1 MPQNTKV
8 ELTRE
13 LIKALLN
20 ESRQNAITPAQLAAI
35 YKRIIDI
42 VDEDAAE
49 RQQAVTDAQNAAD
62 AAEEALRKISEFASS
77 RLVCNFGNMHISPA
91 LSGIE
96 LSSDADRE
104 KVSEAKSVIA
114 AGGSIAGTII
124 STNAKGNDIRL
135 NISTYRLYSPSAGDN
150 RIQIEAVASD
160 CTASNLRF
168 YMMRV
173 NFLFREDGKIL
184 YDSTPLRQ
192 IDIPVS
198 SDFSFDP
205 VTFSQE
211 FNRITEK
218 DLPVLMKFM
227 GASNKYIDINIDNE
241 KFIDAGSGPGIWLDR
256 AFDIAEMFYVIDN
269 MDGIRCNE
277 YVAPVF
283 LHSGD
288 TIIGRFPAF
297 FSRSREDEESYW
309 QITGCALFE
318 YKDTVWNF
326 FINAVPENGDSEITL
341 YDFHAAGS
349 GSGTQTRTLQSS
361 PFLQRGTFPLG
372 ANPGVYYRNNGYIK
386 LTFPGRIN
394 LGKEDFTASWDLSKI
409 DPVIFPGITGRV
421 HVPPARAEIT
431 DLPLQPGDLVV
442 SSFLELVHSVV
453 YDTEKKILTAS
464 FTRNTYGEFVQSFR
478 LCVANPRNYT
488 GCDLNYIVKHADGT
502 IHAVNGIRASEPSLP
517 APELKIGKLKDITT
531 LEELILTAREQAG
544 WIYGYELQRKTRIK
558 RDLADGSSIHK
569 TKWVRQ
575 KKLHGHRIGVFRIR
589 FRTTRGST
597 GPWTVFSFCHK
608 AGNKFR
614 IL

>member
-13 LIKALLN
+13 LINALLN

-62 AAEEALRKISEFASS
+62 AAEEALREISEF
-77 RLVCNFGNMHISPA
+77 M
-91 LSGIE
+91 
-96 LSSDADRE
+96 
-104 KVSEAKSVIA
+104 KV
-114 AGGSIAGTII
+114 
-124 STNAKGNDIRL
+124 
-135 NISTYRLYSPSAGDN
+135 
-150 RIQIEAVASD
+150 
-160 CTASNLRF
+160 
-168 YMMRV
+168 
-173 NFLFREDGKIL
+173 
-184 YDSTPLRQ
+184 
-192 IDIPVS
+192 
-198 SDFSFDP
+198 
-205 VTFSQE
+205 
-211 FNRITEK
+211 
-218 DLPVLMKFM
+218 M

-241 KFIDAGSGPGIWLDR
+241 RFINAGSGPVIWLDS
-256 AFDIAEMFYVIDN
+256 AFDIAEMFHVIDI
-269 MDGIRCNE
+269 MDGLRCNE

-297 FSRSREDEESYW
+297 FSRSREPEGSYW
-309 QITGCALFE
+309 QITGRALFE
-318 YKDTVWNF
+318 YKGTVWSF
-326 FINAVPENGDSEITL
+326 FIDAVPENDDSEITL
-341 YDFHAAGS
+341 SDIHAAGS

-372 ANPGVYYRNNGYIK
+372 AKPGVYYRNNGYIK
-386 LTFPGRIN
+386 LTFPSRIN

-409 DPVIFPGITGRV
+409 DPKIFPGITGRV

-442 SSFLELVHSVV
+442 NSFLELVHSVV
-453 YDTEKKILTAS
+453 YDIEKKILTAS
-464 FTRNTYGEFVQSFR
+464 FTRNNYGQFVQSFR
-478 LCVANPRNYT
+478 LCVANPRDYT

-517 APELKIGKLKDITT
+517 APELKIGKPKDITT
-531 LEELILTAREQAG
+531 LQELILTAREQAG

-558 RDLADGSSIHK
+558 RVLADGSIIHK

-575 KKLHGHRIGVFRIR
+575 KYLPGYRIGVFRIR

>member
-42 VDEDAAE
+42 VDEDAEE
-49 RQQAVTDAQNAAD
+49 RQQAVTDAQNAAG
-62 AAEEALRKISEFASS
+62 AAAEALR
-77 RLVCNFGNMHISPA
+77 
-91 LSGIE
+91 
-96 LSSDADRE
+96 
-104 KVSEAKSVIA
+104 
-114 AGGSIAGTII
+114 
-124 STNAKGNDIRL
+124 
-135 NISTYRLYSPSAGDN
+135 
-150 RIQIEAVASD
+150 Q
-160 CTASNLRF
+160 
-168 YMMRV
+168 
-173 NFLFREDGKIL
+173 
-184 YDSTPLRQ
+184 
-192 IDIPVS
+192 
-198 SDFSFDP
+198 
-205 VTFSQE
+205 
-211 FNRITEK
+211 ITE
-218 DLPVLMKFM
+218 FM
-227 GASNKYIDINIDNE
+227 GASNKYIDINIDSE
-241 KFIDAGSGPGIWLDR
+241 KFIAAGSGPEIWLDS
-256 AFDIAEMFYVIDN
+256 AFDIAEMLYVIDN
-269 MDGIRCNE
+269 MDGIGCNE

-288 TIIGRFPAF
+288 TVIGRFPAF
-297 FSRSREDEESYW
+297 FSRFREDEQSYW

-318 YKDTVWNF
+318 YKGTVWSF
-326 FINAVPENGDSEITL
+326 SINAVPENGDSEITL
-341 YDFHAAGS
+341 TDIHAAGS
-349 GSGTQTRTLQSS
+349 GSGTQTRTLQST

-372 ANPGVYYRNNGYIK
+372 AKPGVYYRNNGYIK

-421 HVPPARAEIT
+421 RVPPARAEIT
-431 DLPLQPGDLVV
+431 DLPLRPGDLVADA
-442 SSFLELVHSVV
+442 FPELVHSVT

-464 FTRNTYGEFVQSFR
+464 FTRNTYGESVQSFR
-478 LCVANPRNYT
+478 LCVANPRNHDQY
-488 GCDLNYIVKHADGT
+488 DLNYIVKHADGT

-544 WIYGYELQRKTRIK
+544 WIYGYELQRKSRIK
-558 RDLADGSSIHK
+558 RYLADGSSIHK

-575 KKLHGHRIGVFRIR
+575 KQLHGHRIGVFRIR

-608 AGNKFR
+608 AANKFR

>member
-62 AAEEALRKISEFASS
+62 AAEEALREISEFAS

-211 FNRITEK
+211 
-218 DLPVLMKFM
+218 
-227 GASNKYIDINIDNE
+227 
-241 KFIDAGSGPGIWLDR
+241 
-256 AFDIAEMFYVIDN
+256 
-269 MDGIRCNE
+269 
-277 YVAPVF
+277 
-283 LHSGD
+283 
-288 TIIGRFPAF
+288 
-297 FSRSREDEESYW
+297 
-309 QITGCALFE
+309 
-318 YKDTVWNF
+318 
-326 FINAVPENGDSEITL
+326 
-341 YDFHAAGS
+341 
-349 GSGTQTRTLQSS
+349 SS

-372 ANPGVYYRNNGYIK
+372 AKPGVYYRNNGYIK
-386 LTFPGRIN
+386 LTFPGRIK

-409 DPVIFPGITGRV
+409 DPEIFPGITGRV
-421 HVPPARAEIT
+421 HVPPARAKNT

-442 SSFLELVHSVV
+442 NSFLELVHSVV

-517 APELKIGKLKDITT
+517 APELKIGKPVHITT
-531 LEELILTAREQAG
+531 LEKLILTAREQAG

-558 RDLADGSSIHK
+558 RNLADGSSIHK

>member
-49 RQQAVTDAQNAAD
+49 RQQAVTDAQNAAG
-62 AAEEALRKISEFASS
+62 AAAEALRQITEFASS
-77 RLVCNFGNMHISPA
+77 RLVCNFGNMHISQA

-241 KFIDAGSGPGIWLDR
+241 KFIDAGSGPEIWLDR

-269 MDGIRCNE
+269 MDGIGCNE

-288 TIIGRFPAF
+288 TVIGRFPAF
-297 FSRSREDEESYW
+297 FSRFREDEQSYW

-318 YKDTVWNF
+318 YKGTVWSF
-326 FINAVPENGDSEITL
+326 SINAVPENGDSEITL
-341 YDFHAAGS
+341 TDIHAAGS
-349 GSGTQTRTLQSS
+349 GSGTQTRTLQST

-372 ANPGVYYRNNGYIK
+372 AKPGVYYRNNGYIK
-386 LTFPGRIN
+386 LKFPSKIN

-421 HVPPARAEIT
+421 CVPPTRAEIT
-431 DLPLQPGDLVV
+431 DLPLRPGDLVADT
-442 SSFLELVHSVV
+442 FPELVHSVT

-464 FTRNTYGEFVQSFR
+464 FTRNTYGESVQSFR
-478 LCVANPRNYT
+478 LCVANPRNHDQY
-488 GCDLNYIVKHADGT
+488 DLNYIVKHADGT

-544 WIYGYELQRKTRIK
+544 WIYGYELQRKSRIK
-558 RDLADGSSIHK
+558 RYLADGSSIHK

-608 AGNKFR
+608 AANKFR

>member
-77 RLVCNFGNMHISPA
+77 
-91 LSGIE
+91 
-96 LSSDADRE
+96 
-104 KVSEAKSVIA
+104 
-114 AGGSIAGTII
+114 
-124 STNAKGNDIRL
+124 
-135 NISTYRLYSPSAGDN
+135 
-150 RIQIEAVASD
+150 
-160 CTASNLRF
+160 
-168 YMMRV
+168 
-173 NFLFREDGKIL
+173 
-184 YDSTPLRQ
+184 
-192 IDIPVS
+192 
-198 SDFSFDP
+198 
-205 VTFSQE
+205 
-211 FNRITEK
+211 
-218 DLPVLMKFM
+218 
-227 GASNKYIDINIDNE
+227 IDINIDKE
-241 KFIDAGSGPGIWLDR
+241 KFINAGSGPEIFLDS
-256 AFDIAEMFYVIDN
+256 AFDIAEMSYVIDK
-269 MDGIRCNE
+269 MDGIGCNE

-288 TIIGRFPAF
+288 TVIGRFPAF
-297 FSRSREDEESYW
+297 FSRSREDEQSYW

-318 YKDTVWNF
+318 YKGTVWSF
-326 FINAVPENGDSEITL
+326 FIDAVPENGDSEITL
-341 YDFHAAGS
+341 SDIHAAGS

-372 ANPGVYYRNNGYIK
+372 AKPGVYYRNNGYIK

-409 DPVIFPGITGRV
+409 DPQIFPGITGRV
-421 HVPPARAEIT
+421 HVPPARAKIT
-431 DLPLQPGDLVV
+431 DLPLQPGDLMVN
-442 SSFLELVHSVV
+442 SFLELVHSVV

-608 AGNKFR
+608 AGNKFK

>member
-42 VDEDAAE
+42 VDEDAEE
-49 RQQAVTDAQNAAD
+49 RQQAVTDAQNAAG
-62 AAEEALRKISEFASS
+62 AAAEALR
-77 RLVCNFGNMHISPA
+77 
-91 LSGIE
+91 
-96 LSSDADRE
+96 
-104 KVSEAKSVIA
+104 
-114 AGGSIAGTII
+114 
-124 STNAKGNDIRL
+124 
-135 NISTYRLYSPSAGDN
+135 
-150 RIQIEAVASD
+150 Q
-160 CTASNLRF
+160 
-168 YMMRV
+168 
-173 NFLFREDGKIL
+173 
-184 YDSTPLRQ
+184 
-192 IDIPVS
+192 
-198 SDFSFDP
+198 
-205 VTFSQE
+205 
-211 FNRITEK
+211 ITE
-218 DLPVLMKFM
+218 FM

-241 KFIDAGSGPGIWLDR
+241 KFIDAGSGPEIWLDR

-269 MDGIRCNE
+269 MDGIGCNE

-288 TIIGRFPAF
+288 IVIGRFPAF
-297 FSRSREDEESYW
+297 FSRFREDEQSYW

-318 YKDTVWNF
+318 YKGTVWSF
-326 FINAVPENGDSEITL
+326 SINAVPENGDSEITL
-341 YDFHAAGS
+341 TDIHAAGS
-349 GSGTQTRTLQSS
+349 GSGTQTRTLQST

-372 ANPGVYYRNNGYIK
+372 AKPGVYYRNNGYIK

-421 HVPPARAEIT
+421 RVPPARAEIT
-431 DLPLQPGDLVV
+431 DLPLRPGDLVV
-442 SSFLELVHSVV
+442 DAFPELVHSVT
-453 YDTEKKILTAS
+453 YDTETKTLTAS
-464 FTRNTYGEFVQSFR
+464 FTRSTSGVFVQSFR
-478 LCVANPRNYT
+478 LCVANPRNRDQY
-488 GCDLNYIVKHADGT
+488 DLNYIVKHADGT

-544 WIYGYELQRKTRIK
+544 WIYGYELQRKSRIK
-558 RDLADGSSIHK
+558 RYLADGSSIHK

-608 AGNKFR
+608 AANKFR

>member
-77 RLVCNFGNMHISPA
+77 
-91 LSGIE
+91 
-96 LSSDADRE
+96 
-104 KVSEAKSVIA
+104 
-114 AGGSIAGTII
+114 
-124 STNAKGNDIRL
+124 
-135 NISTYRLYSPSAGDN
+135 
-150 RIQIEAVASD
+150 
-160 CTASNLRF
+160 
-168 YMMRV
+168 
-173 NFLFREDGKIL
+173 
-184 YDSTPLRQ
+184 
-192 IDIPVS
+192 
-198 SDFSFDP
+198 
-205 VTFSQE
+205 
-211 FNRITEK
+211 
-218 DLPVLMKFM
+218 
-227 GASNKYIDINIDNE
+227 IDINIDKE
-241 KFIDAGSGPGIWLDR
+241 KFINAGSGPEIFLDS
-256 AFDIAEMFYVIDN
+256 AFDIAEMSYVIDK
-269 MDGIRCNE
+269 MDGIGCNE

-288 TIIGRFPAF
+288 TVIGRFPAF
-297 FSRSREDEESYW
+297 FSRSREDEQSYW

-318 YKDTVWNF
+318 YKGTVWSF
-326 FINAVPENGDSEITL
+326 FIDAVPENGDSEITL
-341 YDFHAAGS
+341 SDIHAAGS

-372 ANPGVYYRNNGYIK
+372 AKPGVYYRNNGYIK

-409 DPVIFPGITGRV
+409 DPEIFPGITGRV
-421 HVPPARAEIT
+421 HVPPARAQIT

-442 SSFLELVHSVV
+442 NSFLELVHSVV

-478 LCVANPRNYT
+478 LCVANPRNYP

-517 APELKIGKLKDITT
+517 APELKIGELKDITT
-531 LEELILTAREQAG
+531 LEKLILTAREQAG
-544 WIYGYELQRKTRIK
+544 WIYGYELQRKTRI
-558 RDLADGSSIHK
+558 RRELADGSSIHK

>member
-62 AAEEALRKISEFASS
+62 AAAEALRKITEFASS
-77 RLVCNFGNMHISPA
+77 
-91 LSGIE
+91 
-96 LSSDADRE
+96 
-104 KVSEAKSVIA
+104 
-114 AGGSIAGTII
+114 
-124 STNAKGNDIRL
+124 
-135 NISTYRLYSPSAGDN
+135 
-150 RIQIEAVASD
+150 
-160 CTASNLRF
+160 
-168 YMMRV
+168 
-173 NFLFREDGKIL
+173 
-184 YDSTPLRQ
+184 
-192 IDIPVS
+192 
-198 SDFSFDP
+198 
-205 VTFSQE
+205 
-211 FNRITEK
+211 
-218 DLPVLMKFM
+218 
-227 GASNKYIDINIDNE
+227 IDINIDKE
-241 KFIDAGSGPGIWLDR
+241 KFINAGSGPEIFLDS
-256 AFDIAEMFYVIDN
+256 AFDIAEMSYVIDK

-288 TIIGRFPAF
+288 TVIGRSPAF
-297 FSRSREDEESYW
+297 FSRFRED
-309 QITGCALFE
+309 
-318 YKDTVWNF
+318 
-326 FINAVPENGDSEITL
+326 GDSEITL
-341 YDFHAAGS
+341 SDIHAAGS

-386 LTFPGRIN
+386 LTFPGRITP
-394 LGKEDFTASWDLSKI
+394 GKEDFTASWDLSKI

-442 SSFLELVHSVV
+442 NSFLELVHSVV

-464 FTRNTYGEFVQSFR
+464 FTRNIYGESVQSFR

-531 LEELILTAREQAG
+531 LEQLILAAREQAG
-544 WIYGYELQRKTRIK
+544 WIYGYELQRKTRI
-558 RDLADGSSIHK
+558 RRELADGSSIHK

>member
-62 AAEEALRKISEFASS
+62 AAAEALRQITEFASS

-168 YMMRV
+168 YMMCV

-218 DLPVLMKFM
+218 DLPVLMKFW

-241 KFIDAGSGPGIWLDR
+241 KFIDAGSGPEIWLDG

-269 MDGIRCNE
+269 MDGIGCNE

-288 TIIGRFPAF
+288 TVIGRFPAF
-297 FSRSREDEESYW
+297 FSRFREDEESYW
-309 QITGCALFE
+309 QITGNALFE
-318 YKDTVWNF
+318 YEGTVWSF
-326 FINAVPENGDSEITL
+326 SIDAMPENGDSEITL
-341 YDFHAAGS
+341 TDIHAAGS
-349 GSGTQTRTLQSS
+349 GSGTQTRTLQST
-361 PFLQRGTFPLG
+361 PFLQRGTFPLE
-372 ANPGVYYRNNGYIK
+372 AKPGVYYRNNGYIK
-386 LTFPGRIN
+386 LKFPGKIN
-394 LGKEDFTASWDLSKI
+394 ILSEAFTASWDLSKI
-409 DPVIFPGITGRV
+409 DPRIFPEITGRV
-421 HVPPARAEIT
+421 HVPPARADIA
-431 DLPLQPGDLVV
+431 DLPLRPGDLVV
-442 SSFLELVHSVV
+442 DTSPELVHSVT
-453 YDTEKKILTAS
+453 YDTEKKTLTAS
-464 FTRNTYGEFVQSFR
+464 FTRSTHGVFVKSLR
-478 LCVANPRNYT
+478 LCVSNPRNYNE
-488 GCDLNYIVKHADGT
+488 CDLNYIVKHADGT

-531 LEELILTAREQAG
+531 LKELILAAREQAG

-558 RDLADGSSIHK
+558 RNLADGSSIHK

-575 KKLHGHRIGVFRIR
+575 KQLRGHRIGVFRIR

>member
-49 RQQAVTDAQNAAD
+49 RQQAVTDAQHAAG
-62 AAEEALRKISEFASS
+62 AAAEALRQITEFASS

-114 AGGSIAGTII
+114 DGGSIAGTII

-135 NISTYRLYSPSAGDN
+135 NISTYSLYSPSAGDN

-173 NFLFREDGKIL
+173 NFLFREGGKIL

-205 VTFSQE
+205 VTFSQA

-218 DLPVLMKFM
+218 DLPLLMQFKS
-227 GASNKYIDINIDNE
+227 ASNKYIDINIDNE
-241 KFIDAGSGPGIWLDR
+241 KFIDAGSGPKIWLDR

-269 MDGIRCNE
+269 MDGIGCDE

-288 TIIGRFPAF
+288 TVIGRFPAF
-297 FSRSREDEESYW
+297 FSRFREDEDSYW
-309 QITGCALFE
+309 QITGNALFE
-318 YKDTVWNF
+318 YEGTVWSF
-326 FINAVPENGDSEITL
+326 SIDAMPENDDSEITL
-341 YDFHAAGS
+341 TDIHAAGS
-349 GSGTQTRTLQSS
+349 GSGTQTRTLQST

-372 ANPGVYYRNNGYIK
+372 AKPGVYYRNNGYIK
-386 LTFPGRIN
+386 LTFPGKIN
-394 LGKEDFTASWDLSKI
+394 ILSEAFTASWDLSKI
-409 DPVIFPGITGRV
+409 DPRIFPGITGRV
-421 HVPPARAEIT
+421 LLPPARAKLT
-431 DLPLQPGDLVV
+431 TLSLRPGDLVV
-442 SSFLELVHSVV
+442 DTFSELVHSVT
-453 YDTEKKILTAS
+453 YDTEKKTLTAS
-464 FTRNTYGEFVQSFR
+464 FTRTASGAFVQSLR
-478 LCVANPRNYT
+478 LCVANPREND
-488 GCDLNYIVKHADGT
+488 GCDLHHIVKHADGT
-502 IHAVNGIRASEPSLP
+502 INAVSGICASEPSLP
-517 APELKIGKLKDITT
+517 APELKIGKFKDITT
-531 LEELILTAREQAG
+531 LEELILAAREQAG

-575 KKLHGHRIGVFRIR
+575 KKLRGHRIGVFRIR

>member
-62 AAEEALRKISEFASS
+62 AAAEALRKISEFASS
-77 RLVCNFGNMHISPA
+77 
-91 LSGIE
+91 
-96 LSSDADRE
+96 
-104 KVSEAKSVIA
+104 
-114 AGGSIAGTII
+114 
-124 STNAKGNDIRL
+124 
-135 NISTYRLYSPSAGDN
+135 
-150 RIQIEAVASD
+150 
-160 CTASNLRF
+160 
-168 YMMRV
+168 
-173 NFLFREDGKIL
+173 
-184 YDSTPLRQ
+184 
-192 IDIPVS
+192 
-198 SDFSFDP
+198 
-205 VTFSQE
+205 
-211 FNRITEK
+211 
-218 DLPVLMKFM
+218 
-227 GASNKYIDINIDNE
+227 IDINIDTE
-241 KFIDAGSGPGIWLDR
+241 KFINAGSGPEIFLDS
-256 AFDIAEMFYVIDN
+256 AFDIAEMSYVIDK

-297 FSRSREDEESYW
+297 FSRSREDEQSYW

-318 YKDTVWNF
+318 YKGTVWSF
-326 FINAVPENGDSEITL
+326 FIDAVPENGDSEITL
-341 YDFHAAGS
+341 SDIHAAGS

-372 ANPGVYYRNNGYIK
+372 AKPGVYYRNNGYIK

-394 LGKEDFTASWDLSKI
+394 PGKEDFTASWDLSKI

-442 SSFLELVHSVV
+442 NSFLELVHSVV

-464 FTRNTYGEFVQSFR
+464 FTRNTYGESVQSFR

-531 LEELILTAREQAG
+531 LEQLILAAREQAG
-544 WIYGYELQRKTRIK
+544 WIYGYELQRKTRIRRK
-558 RDLADGSSIHK
+558 LADGSSIHK